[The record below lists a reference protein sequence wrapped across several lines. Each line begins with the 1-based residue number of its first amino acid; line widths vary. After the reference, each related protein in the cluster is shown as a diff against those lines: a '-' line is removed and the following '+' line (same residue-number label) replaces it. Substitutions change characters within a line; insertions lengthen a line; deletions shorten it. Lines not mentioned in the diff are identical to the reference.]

1 MTRTFDP
8 QCYALA
14 LDFCPEGAPAER
26 VRHLAATIQDAIED
40 WLDCEQR
47 WLDAK
52 ELAGDQT
59 LP

>member
-1 MTRTFDP
+1 MTRTFNP
-8 QCYALA
+8 QSFELALA
-14 LDFCPEGAPAER
+14 SCPEGAPAEK

-40 WLDCEQR
+40 WLAYEQR

-52 ELAGDQT
+52 EAAGDQT